1 MEMEVVVRVPPA
13 GGDMFNF
20 GSPCSSHYLS
30 APSTPF
36 SSVSAPTSPSSHAF
50 NFFRLDDIDVPIGS
64 PSAVPFRWE
73 EKPGIPKSPDCS
85 ADQDFEFHCTRH
97 SSFSKSSLSAD
108 ELFHGGKIKPLKPPP
123 GLQSNISSPRSPHNP
138 RLSPRK
144 TKSNNIDMNI
154 NDDPF
159 EAALMKETLSHRSN
173 YELVDSQNNKNRGRT
188 DKISYDISPNFARKQ
203 TRSLS
208 PFRISSE
215 APFHGDDDN
224 SLAGVD
230 AGKSKSSSFLSAISF
245 SKTNRKWRLR
255 DLLFRSASEG
265 HVTEKADKLRS
276 TYVVMSEKLDD
287 DVKISSFRSTD
298 SGGPR
303 MHFTAANRAVSEEL
317 MKKKS
322 FLPNKRGFLGRC
334 LRFNRS
340 GMQEI
345 SRGIGSLTRG

>member
-1 MEMEVVVRVPPA
+1 MEVVVRAPPA
-13 GGDMFNF
+13 GADIFNF

-36 SSVSAPTSPSSHAF
+36 SSLSAPTSPSSLGF
-50 NFFRLDDIDVPIGS
+50 NFFRLDHDVDVPIGS
-64 PSAVPFRWE
+64 PSAVPFGWE
-73 EKPGIPKSPDCS
+73 EKPGIPKSPDCAAS
-85 ADQDFEFHCTRH
+85 STDHGFEFHCSRH
-97 SSFSKSSLSAD
+97 SFFSKPSLSAD
-108 ELFHGGKIKPLKPPP
+108 ELFHAGKIKPLKPPP
-123 GLQSNISSPRSPHNP
+123 GFQSNVSSPKSPHNL

-144 TKSNNIDMNI
+144 TKSNIDTKNI

-159 EAALMKETLSHRSN
+159 EAALVKETHRQRIN
-173 YELVDSQNNKNRGRT
+173 YELIDSNNNNEIIRGRT
-188 DKISYDISPNFARKQ
+188 DKIAYISSNFARKQ

-208 PFRISSE
+208 PFRLSSE
-215 APFHGDDDN
+215 SALHED
-224 SLAGVD
+224 STR
-230 AGKSKSSSFLSAISF
+230 KSKSSSFLSAISF

-265 HVTEKADKLRS
+265 RATEKADNLRS

-287 DVKISSFRSTD
+287 DMKISSFRSED
-298 SGGPR
+298 SGGSR
-303 MHFTAANRAVSEEL
+303 MRFTAANRAVSEEL
-317 MKKKS
+317 KKKS
-322 FLPNKRGFLGRC
+322 FLPNKPSFLGRC